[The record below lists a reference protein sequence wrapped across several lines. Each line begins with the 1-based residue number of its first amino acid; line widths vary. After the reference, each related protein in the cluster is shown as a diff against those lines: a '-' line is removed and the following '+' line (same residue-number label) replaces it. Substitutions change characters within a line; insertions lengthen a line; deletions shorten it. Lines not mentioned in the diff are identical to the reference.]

1 MDLYKILTVSSA
13 GMHAQRDRMSVV
25 SGNLVN
31 SETTRTPEGGPYR
44 RRDVIFQAVPA
55 EDENSSTLMTVG
67 FPQQRPSGIFTVEVA
82 GVRESAKAP
91 RRVYDPQHPDADKEG
106 YVSYPDINV
115 MEEMADLMSAV
126 RSYEANLA
134 VFNAT
139 KGLVRRLLDI
149 GRQP

>member
-1 MDLYKILTVSSA
+1 MDLYRILTVSGA
-13 GMHAQRDRMSVV
+13 GMNAQRDRMSVV

-44 RRDVIFQAVPA
+44 RRDVIFQAAPV
-55 EDENSSTLMTVG
+55 EEENFSTLMTVG
-67 FPQQRPSGIFTVEVA
+67 FPQQLPSGILTVEVA
-82 GVRESAKAP
+82 GVRESGKAP
-91 RRVYDPQHPDADKEG
+91 RRVYDPEHPDADTQG
-106 YVSYPDINV
+106 YVFYPDINV

-139 KGLVRRLLDI
+139 KGLVRRLLDF

>member
-1 MDLYKILTVSSA
+1 MDLYKILTLSGA

-31 SETTRTPEGGPYR
+31 SETTRTPEGGPYK
-44 RRDVIFQAVPA
+44 RRDVIFEAVPL
-55 EDENSSTLMTVG
+55 EDDFSTLMTVG
-67 FPQQRPSGIFTVEVA
+67 LTQRPSGVLAVEIA
-82 GVRESAKAP
+82 GVRESTKAP
-91 RRVYDPQHPDADKEG
+91 RKVYDPSHPDADNQG
-106 YVSYPDINV
+106 YVAYPDINV

-139 KGLVRRLLDI
+139 KGLVRRLLEL
-149 GRQP
+149 GRQ

>member
-106 YVSYPDINV
+106 YVAYPDINV

>member
-1 MDLYKILTVSSA
+1 MDLYKLLTVSSA
-13 GMHAQRDRMSVV
+13 GMQAQRSRMTVV
-25 SGNLVN
+25 TSNLVN
-31 SETTRTPEGGPYR
+31 SETTRTPEGGPYK
-44 RRDVIFQAVPA
+44 RRDVIFQAVPVE
-55 EDENSSTLMTVG
+55 EDFSTLMTVG
-67 FPQQRPSGIFTVEVA
+67 FSERPSGIVAVEVA

-91 RRVYDPQHPDADKEG
+91 KKVYDPQHPDADGEG
-106 YVSYPDINV
+106 YVAFPDINV
-115 MEEMADLMSAV
+115 MEEMTDLMSAV

>member
-1 MDLYKILTVSSA
+1 MDLYKILSVSSA

-44 RRDVIFQAVPA
+44 RRDVIFQAAPA
-55 EDENSSTLMTVG
+55 EEENFPGLLTVG
-67 FPQQRPSGIFTVEVA
+67 FPERRQGGIFTVEVA
-82 GVRESAKAP
+82 GVQESAKPP

-106 YVSYPDINV
+106 YVAFPDINV

>member
-31 SETTRTPEGGPYR
+31 SETTRTPEGGPYK
-44 RRDVIFQAVPA
+44 RRDVIFEAVPL
-55 EDENSSTLMTVG
+55 EDDFSTLMTVG
-67 FPQQRPSGIFTVEVA
+67 LTQRPSGVLAVEIA
-82 GVRESAKAP
+82 GVRESTKAP
-91 RRVYDPQHPDADKEG
+91 KRVYDPSHPDADNQG
-106 YVSYPDINV
+106 YVAYPDINV

-139 KGLVRRLLDI
+139 KGLVRRLLEL

>member
-1 MDLYKILTVSSA
+1 MDLYKILTVSST

-31 SETTRTPEGGPYR
+31 SETTRTPEGGPYK
-44 RRDVIFQAVPA
+44 RRDVIFEAVPLQ
-55 EDENSSTLMTVG
+55 DDFSTLMTVG
-67 FPQQRPSGIFTVEVA
+67 LTQRPSGVLAVEIA
-82 GVRESAKAP
+82 GVRESTKAP
-91 RRVYDPQHPDADKEG
+91 KKVYDPSHPDADNQG
-106 YVSYPDINV
+106 YVAYPDINV

-139 KGLVRRLLDI
+139 KGLVRRLLEL

>member
-1 MDLYKILTVSSA
+1 MDLYRILTVSSS
-13 GMHAQRDRMSVV
+13 GMNAQRDRMSVV
-25 SGNLVN
+25 SGNLAN

-44 RRDVIFQAVPA
+44 RRDVIFQAAPV
-55 EDENSSTLMTVG
+55 EEENFSTLMTVG
-67 FPQQRPSGIFTVEVA
+67 FPERRSTGILTVEVA
-82 GVRESAKAP
+82 GVRESSKSP
-91 RRVYDPQHPDADKEG
+91 KRVYDPEHPDADAQG
-106 YVSYPDINV
+106 YVAYPDINV

-139 KGLVRRLLDI
+139 KGLVRRLLEL

>member
-44 RRDVIFQAVPA
+44 RRDVIFQAAPV
-55 EDENSSTLMTVG
+55 EEENFSTLMTVG
-67 FPQQRPSGIFTVEVA
+67 FPAQRPSGIFTVEVA
-82 GVRESAKAP
+82 SVRESAKAP

-106 YVSYPDINV
+106 YVAYPDINV

>member
-1 MDLYKILTVSSA
+1 MDLYRILTVSSA

-44 RRDVIFQAVPA
+44 RRDVIFQAAPA
-55 EDENSSTLMTVG
+55 EEENFSSLMTVG
-67 FPQQRPSGIFTVEVA
+67 FPEQRPSGIFTVEVA

-106 YVSYPDINV
+106 YVAYPDINV

>member
-1 MDLYKILTVSSA
+1 MDLYRILTVSSA

-25 SGNLVN
+25 SGNLAN

-44 RRDVIFQAVPA
+44 RRDVIFQAAPVEEKNFSP
-55 EDENSSTLMTVG
+55 LLTVG
-67 FPQQRPSGIFTVEVA
+67 FPQQRPSGILTVEVA

-91 RRVYDPQHPDADKEG
+91 RRVYDPEHPDADTQG

-139 KGLVRRLLDI
+139 KGLVRRLLDL

>member
-31 SETTRTPEGGPYR
+31 SETTRTPEGGPYK
-44 RRDVIFQAVPA
+44 RRDVIFEAVPL
-55 EDENSSTLMTVG
+55 EDDFSTLMTVG
-67 FPQQRPSGIFTVEVA
+67 LTQRPSGVLAVEIA
-82 GVRESAKAP
+82 GVRESTKAP
-91 RRVYDPQHPDADKEG
+91 KRVYDPNHPDADNQG
-106 YVSYPDINV
+106 YVAYPDINV

-139 KGLVRRLLDI
+139 KGLVRRLLEL

>member
-67 FPQQRPSGIFTVEVA
+67 FPEQRPSGIFTVEVA

-106 YVSYPDINV
+106 YVAYPDINV

>member
-1 MDLYKILTVSSA
+1 
-13 GMHAQRDRMSVV
+13 
-25 SGNLVN
+25 VN

-44 RRDVIFQAVPA
+44 RRDIIFQAAPV
-55 EDENSSTLMTVG
+55 EEENFASLLTVG
-67 FPQQRPSGIFTVEVA
+67 FPQQRPSGILTVEVA

-91 RRVYDPQHPDADKEG
+91 RRVYDPEHPDADSQG

-139 KGLVRRLLDI
+139 KGLVRRLLDF
-149 GRQP
+149 GRQG